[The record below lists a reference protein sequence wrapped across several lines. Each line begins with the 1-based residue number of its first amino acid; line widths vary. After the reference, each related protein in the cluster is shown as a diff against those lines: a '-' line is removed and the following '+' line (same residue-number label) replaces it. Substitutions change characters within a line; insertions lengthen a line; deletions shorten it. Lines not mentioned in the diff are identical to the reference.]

1 MNDNNRI
8 IYKHGNKPF
17 WWGMFKKIRES
28 EDVVVGDE
36 VYFED
41 YERDSKGRIKVIARN
56 GGTVTDVFLKDKVQ
70 LFFEIELKN
79 STGRSPRDLKT
90 CKILPLV
97 FLNKNPHRK
106 SWKNEAERSKEKER
120 QEKRLMT
127 QFGISISETGE
138 VTYL

>member
-1 MNDNNRI
+1 MSNNNRI
-8 IYKHGNKPF
+8 IYKQGSKPF
-17 WWGMFKKIRES
+17 WIDMSKEIREG

-41 YERDSKGRIKVIARN
+41 YERDSKGRIKVTARN
-56 GGTVTDVFLKDKVQ
+56 GGTVTDVFLKDKVEK
-70 LFFEIELKN
+70 FFEIELKN

-90 CKILPLV
+90 YKILPRV

-106 SWKNEAERSKEKER
+106 PWKNEAERSKEKER